1 MTPITFHPYDRGIA
15 DSTGN
20 RLGSI
25 DPRLSRTNYFDGQ
38 LLKASDLTRDQI
50 YLDERLLEMGQ
61 VLGSGIAQGLEVE
74 LVDNHTLLLQPGIAV
89 APSGRVLQLSGTTLT
104 IDLQDSGF
112 IADLNKGLY
121 RRFSRGLYAIAL
133 KYAEVVDG
141 VAEAYPADLASR
153 RQMQVSSYAEG
164 VELAL
169 IPLNIELPRG
179 DSIAIRAA
187 LAQQI
192 IGRGGRF
199 DLPTDEAIALGLIA
213 IDQARPLWLDLGLL
227 RRPLRRVNTGNALQL
242 DLATHYEELYQEVIK
257 SRSEHGQPGDFAAGS
272 YFRLLPPVGSIP
284 KAAIDPVNGRQSYF
298 PKDYEVAIAPV
309 RRADLESIKAES
321 ARLAPLDLE
330 RDADADIMVLVPM
343 SDQAFALRA
352 RQLEQSPLLQKT
364 AFNRLPFF
372 NSLALRLFSQP
383 PAHQIDTDAE
393 AWKAIWKE
401 TNPDELI
408 YVRRPPRTAE
418 TNVSAVVLARGFKLP
433 DALEGLPLDPMKLE
447 SQLDSALE
455 ESIEAK
461 HKLEAKET
469 EVADLGKEIAAQL
482 KEIDKLKQSIGSNTQ
497 LLDALA
503 QIQKLEAELA
513 AAHEEI
519 KLLTASKSDAA
530 TFKTALEAATDKI
543 ARLGAELELAYKKI
557 TELQSGGAPID
568 EATQKKLEDLV
579 AALNEANGKIATLTA
594 ERDQAQAN
602 LAEAELKLEKLNAE
616 LDELKKKLADLN
628 SGATA
633 SDADLAAA
641 KDEIAKLKQ
650 GIELLTRQQQKLQD
664 DLAKAQAAQVAAEN
678 DAKNALLKMADAVT
692 QLQAAQE
699 ANKAQSD
706 ELSKYKELITTLQT
720 QLKAAEKKIAD
731 LQFQLAQRVSLSTAL
746 PLVDL
751 AAMRGGDTGAAEKL
765 ESQVGD
771 NNDARLAVIH
781 LLAMTPAAADKVFWP
796 SLTRVAK
803 DPANLILLRDQIVKL
818 LNQGATV
825 GKAYAEA
832 GSQLGMTATD
842 LRNWGALDI

>member
-1 MTPITFHPYDRGIA
+1 MTTITFHPYAPGIT
-15 DSTGN
+15 DSAGN

-74 LVDNHTLLLQPGIAV
+74 LVDNHILRLQPGIAV
-89 APSGRVLQLSGTTLT
+89 APSGRVLQLSGTTLE
-104 IDLQDSGF
+104 INLQDSGF
-112 IADLNKGLY
+112 IADLNKGRY

-141 VAEAYPADLASR
+141 VTEAYPADLASR
-153 RQMQVSSYAEG
+153 RSWQVSSYAEG

-169 IPLNIELPRG
+169 IPLNIDLPRG
-179 DSIAIRAA
+179 DGVAIRAA

-192 IGRGGRF
+192 IGRGSRF

-227 RRPLRRVNTGNALQL
+227 RRPLRRVNTSNALQL
-242 DLATHYEELYQEVIK
+242 DLATHYEELFQAVIK
-257 SRSEHGQPGDFAAGS
+257 SRSEHGQHGDFAASS
-272 YFRLLPPVGSIP
+272 YFRLLPPIGPIP

-321 ARLAPLDLE
+321 ALLAPLDLE

-352 RQLEQSPLLQKT
+352 RQLERSPLLQKV
-364 AFNRLPFF
+364 AFNKLPFF

-393 AWKAIWKE
+393 AWKAIWNE
-401 TNPDELI
+401 MNPDELV

-433 DALEGLPLDPMKLE
+433 DALEGLPLDPMMLE

-455 ESIEAK
+455 ESVEAK
-461 HKLEAKET
+461 QKLEQKEAAV
-469 EVADLGKEIAAQL
+469 VALGKEIDALL
-482 KEIDKLKQSIGSNTQ
+482 KEIEKLKQSLGSDTQ

-503 QIQKLEAELA
+503 QIQTLEAELSA
-513 AAHEEI
+513 AQEEI
-519 KLLTASKSDAA
+519 KLLTASKGDAA
-530 TFKTALEAATDKI
+530 IFKTALEAATDKI
-543 ARLGAELELAYKKI
+543 IKLTAELELAYKKI
-557 TELQSGGAPID
+557 TALESSGAAID
-568 EATQKKLEDLV
+568 TDTQKKVEELV
-579 AALNEANGKIATLTA
+579 AALNEANSKVATLTS
-594 ERDQAQAN
+594 ERDKAQIN
-602 LAEAELKLEKLNAE
+602 LADAELKLEKISAE
-616 LDELKKKLADLN
+616 LEALKKKLDELN
-628 SGATA
+628 SGSTA
-633 SDADLAAA
+633 SDADLTAA

-650 GIELLTRQQQKLQD
+650 EIELLTKQQQKLQD
-664 DLAKAQAAQVAAEN
+664 ELAKAQAAQAAAES
-678 DAKNALLKMADAVT
+678 DAKTAMLKMADAVNL
-692 QLQAAQE
+692 LQAAQE
-699 ANKAQSD
+699 QIKAQTID
-706 ELSKYKELITTLQT
+706 LTKYKDLVTSLQT
-720 QLKAAEKKIAD
+720 QLGAAEKRITE
-731 LQFQLAQRVSLSTAL
+731 LQFQLAQRTSLSTAL

-751 AAMRGGDTGAAEKL
+751 AAIRGGDPAAAEKL
-765 ESQVGD
+765 EAQVGD
-771 NNDARLAVIH
+771 NNDARLAVVH
-781 LLAMTPAAADKVFWP
+781 LLTLTPTAADKLLWP
-796 SLTRVAK
+796 SLVTVAQK
-803 DPANLILLRDQIVKL
+803 PANLIPLRDQIVKL
-818 LNQGATV
+818 LSQGAKV
-825 GKAYAEA
+825 GESYAKV
-832 GSQLGMTATD
+832 GSQLGMTAIET
-842 LRNWGALDI
+842 RSWGALGI

>member
-1 MTPITFHPYDRGIA
+1 MNTITFHPYAPGITDSA
-15 DSTGN
+15 DN
-20 RLGSI
+20 RIGSI

-61 VLGSGIAQGLEVE
+61 VLGSGISQGLEVE
-74 LVDNHTLLLQPGIAV
+74 LIDNHLLRLRPGIAV
-89 APSGRVLQLSGTTLT
+89 APSGRVLQLSGTTLE
-104 IDLQDSGF
+104 INLQDSGF

-121 RRFSRGLYAIAL
+121 RRFSRGLYAVAL
-133 KYAEVVDG
+133 KYAEVIDG

-153 RQMQVSSYAEG
+153 RRMQVSSYAEG

-179 DSIAIRAA
+179 DGIAIRAS

-213 IDQARPLWLDLGLL
+213 IDRARPLWLDLGLL

-242 DLATHYEELYQEVIK
+242 DLATHYEELFKEVGK
-257 SRSEHGQPGDFAAGS
+257 SRSEHGQHGDFAASS

-330 RDADADIMVLVPM
+330 RSADADIMVLVPM
-343 SDQAFALRA
+343 SDQSFALRA
-352 RQLEQSPLLQKT
+352 RQLEQSPLLQKI
-364 AFNRLPFF
+364 AFNKLPFF
-372 NSLALRLFSQP
+372 NSLALRLFTQP
-383 PAHQIDTDAE
+383 PAHQIDTDAA
-393 AWKAIWKE
+393 AWKAIW
-401 TNPDELI
+401 DEADPGELV

-433 DALEGLPLDPMKLE
+433 DALEGLPPDPMKLE

-455 ESIEAK
+455 ESAEAK
-461 HKLEAKET
+461 QQLGKKEA
-469 EVADLGKEIAAQL
+469 EVIDLGKEVAAQL
-482 KEIDKLKQSIGSNTQ
+482 KEIDTLKQSMGSNTQ
-497 LLDALA
+497 LHDALA

-513 AAHEEI
+513 AAQEEI
-519 KLLTASKSDAA
+519 KLLAASKGDAA

-543 ARLGAELELAYKKI
+543 TQLGAELELAYKKI

-568 EATQKKLEDLV
+568 EATQKKLEALV
-579 AALNEANGKIATLTA
+579 AALNEANSQIATLTA
-594 ERDQAQAN
+594 ERDKAKAN
-602 LAEAELKLEKLNAE
+602 LAEADLKLEKLNAE
-616 LDELKKKLADLN
+616 LEQLKKKLADLN
-628 SGATA
+628 SGITA

-641 KDEIAKLKQ
+641 KEEISKLKQ
-650 GIELLTRQQQKLQD
+650 EIDLLAKQQQKLQD
-664 DLAKAQAAQVAAEN
+664 ELAKAQAAQATAEN
-678 DAKNALLKMADAVT
+678 DSKSALLKMADAVT
-692 QLQAAQE
+692 QLQAVQE
-699 ANKAQSD
+699 ENKAQSA
-706 ELSKYKELITTLQT
+706 ELSKCKELIAALQAKLNT
-720 QLKAAEKKIAD
+720 AEKKIAE
-731 LQFQLAQRVSLSTAL
+731 LQFQLAQRPSLSTAL
-746 PLVDL
+746 PLVNL

-771 NNDARLAVIH
+771 NNDVRLAVIH
-781 LLAMTPAAADKVFWP
+781 LLTLTPTFADKVLWP

-803 DPANLILLRDQIVKL
+803 EPANLILLRDQIMEL
-818 LNQGATV
+818 LSQGATV
-825 GKAYAEA
+825 SKAYAEA
-832 GSQLGMTATD
+832 GSNLGMTATD
-842 LRNWGALDI
+842 IRNWGALDS